1 MEFPK
6 YSLLQ
11 GELLMF
17 GPITIPY
24 ESVMMYNVARLKQD
38 IDFDDVEFAVAEMCS
53 LVKETYPDFIAG
65 QVFRYEGFI
74 SEEGSVGDY
83 GFEGNHIAIV
93 TYWKSFE
100 AHEKSH
106 KDKPFKQAFSNLMQY
121 CDDTKELGYKLLWQG
136 EK

>member
-1 MEFPK
+1 
-6 YSLLQ
+6 
-11 GELLMF
+11 MF

-24 ESVMMYNVARLKQD
+24 ESVMLYNVARLKYGVE
-38 IDFDDVEFAVAEMCS
+38 FDDVEMAIAEMCS

-65 QVFRYEGFI
+65 QVFHYAGFI
-74 SEEGSVGDY
+74 SEEGSVGGHGD
-83 GFEGNHIAIV
+83 EGNHIAIV

-100 AHEKSH
+100 SHERSH
-106 KDKPFKQAFSNLMQY
+106 RDKPFKQAFSNLMKY

>member
-106 KDKPFKQAFSNLMQY
+106 RDKPFKQAFSNLMQY

>member
-1 MEFPK
+1 
-6 YSLLQ
+6 
-11 GELLMF
+11 MF

-38 IDFDDVEFAVAEMCS
+38 IDFDDVELAVAEMCS

-121 CDDTKELGYKLLWQG
+121 CDDTKEIGYKLLWQG

>member
-1 MEFPK
+1 
-6 YSLLQ
+6 
-11 GELLMF
+11 MF
-17 GPITIPY
+17 GRITIPY
-24 ESVMMYNVARLKQD
+24 ESVMMYNVARLKKD
-38 IDFDDVEFAVAEMCS
+38 IDFDDVEMAVAEMCS

-106 KDKPFKQAFSNLMQY
+106 RDSPFKQAYSNQMQY

>member
-1 MEFPK
+1 
-6 YSLLQ
+6 
-11 GELLMF
+11 MF
-17 GPITIPY
+17 GSITIPY

-38 IDFDDVEFAVAEMCS
+38 VDFDDVEMAVAEMCS

-65 QVFRYEGFI
+65 QVFHYAGFI
-74 SEEGSVGDY
+74 SEEGSVDGWGD
-83 GFEGNHIAIV
+83 EGNHIAIV

-100 AHEKSH
+100 SHERSH
-106 KDKPFKQAFSNLMQY
+106 RDKPFKQAFSNLMKY

>member
-106 KDKPFKQAFSNLMQY
+106 KDKPFKQVFSNLMQY

>member
-1 MEFPK
+1 
-6 YSLLQ
+6 
-11 GELLMF
+11 MF

-38 IDFDDVEFAVAEMCS
+38 IDFDDVELAVAEMCS

-106 KDKPFKQAFSNLMQY
+106 RDKPFKQAFAKLMQY

>member
-1 MEFPK
+1 
-6 YSLLQ
+6 
-11 GELLMF
+11 MF

-24 ESVMMYNVARLKQD
+24 EAVMMYNVARLKQD
-38 IDFDDVEFAVAEMCS
+38 IDFDDVELAVAEMCS

-65 QVFRYEGFI
+65 QVFKYEGFI

-106 KDKPFKQAFSNLMQY
+106 RDKPFKQAFAKLMRY